1 MNPFGATLVLLLTA
15 RDAKQLA
22 AESKWR
28 RTISE
33 DCDANPVPPHR
44 PSSIAIRAAKS
55 FARNLR
61 GYHG

>member
-15 RDAKQLA
+15 RDAKRMA
-22 AESKWR
+22 AASKWS
-28 RTISE
+28 RTISA
-33 DCDANPVPPHR
+33 DCDANPARPHR